1 MVTLI
6 SFLLNLV
13 ASLFKS
19 KGRLDAENAALRH
32 QLVVLQRKVRGRV
45 HFTDSDRLF
54 FIQPLSL
61 VSVCPQCYFYHPA
74 RDPCALSS
82 CPLCAG
88 IVPADAVPRFVASR
102 RKCLRADAVRRPKAA
117 HYHSGTRKIAARGGT
132 IRLTSGIMP
141 SSNVRTAP

>member
-61 VSVCPQCYFYHPA
+61 LSVCPQCYFDHPA
-74 RDPCALSS
+74 RDAY
-82 CPLCAG
+82 AG
-88 IVPADAVPRFVASR
+88 IVPADAVPRFCASR

-117 HYHSGTRKIAARGGT
+117 H
-132 IRLTSGIMP
+132 
-141 SSNVRTAP
+141 

>member
-54 FIQPLSL
+54 FI
-61 VSVCPQCYFYHPA
+61 
-74 RDPCALSS
+74 
-82 CPLCAG
+82 
-88 IVPADAVPRFVASR
+88 
-102 RKCLRADAVRRPKAA
+102 
-117 HYHSGTRKIAARGGT
+117 
-132 IRLTSGIMP
+132 
-141 SSNVRTAP
+141 

>member
-45 HFTDSDRLF
+45 HFTDSDRLS
-54 FIQPLSL
+54 FIEPLSL

-74 RDPCALSS
+74 RDPCALAS

-88 IVPADAVPRFVASR
+88 IVPADAVPRLREPARVAPSG
-102 RKCLRADAVRRPKAA
+102 CGAPPESHALLLRDEKNCSKGRNNKADLGN
-117 HYHSGTRKIAARGGT
+117 H
-132 IRLTSGIMP
+132 
-141 SSNVRTAP
+141 